1 MIARRLPGHRPA
13 PAPPAALPAGSRE
26 DIAIDDEMA
35 ALGTENPAGT
45 PAPHL
50 VSLDLA
56 GPEPD
61 PVAQRKN

>member
-1 MIARRLPGHRPA
+1 V
-13 PAPPAALPAGSRE
+13 ALPAGTHE